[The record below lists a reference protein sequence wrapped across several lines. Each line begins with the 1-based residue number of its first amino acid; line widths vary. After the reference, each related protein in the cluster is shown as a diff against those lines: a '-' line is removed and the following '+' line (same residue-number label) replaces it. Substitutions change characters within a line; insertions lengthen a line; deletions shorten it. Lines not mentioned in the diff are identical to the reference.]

1 MKWKIV
7 VENIIGPGGVT
18 PTPILEK
25 KYRGRV
31 IPTPILKS
39 LLFGETDRYYHKM
52 RLHCNAYVY
61 PCEWYDYNTVYTFM
75 LGNIHFSKNLIFC
88 CVIFLPKIHMG

>member
-18 PTPILEK
+18 PTPILE
-25 KYRGRV
+25 
-31 IPTPILKS
+31 S
-39 LLFGETDRYYHKM
+39 LIFGETDRYYHKM

-61 PCEWYDYNTVYTFM
+61 PCEWYDYNTV
-75 LGNIHFSKNLIFC
+75 
-88 CVIFLPKIHMG
+88 